1 MLKKEYWFVII
12 TYVIMQLSGGLA
24 VDMIALFAVSAGVE
38 LTNELKVLIGAYWIV
53 FSFIVALIF
62 SLFFMRNEMRTKD
75 LRNQTTIPISI
86 LWGFGGIFLAMFA
99 QSIAGLLEKS
109 IGIEQNSQNT
119 EQILKLITQF
129 PIVMLVTSIVGPILE
144 EIIFRKIIFGTLYK
158 RLNFFLSALIS
169 SVIFGFAHFEP
180 EHILLYSAMGFTF
193 AYLYI
198 KTNRILVPIFA
209 HVAMNTLVVIVQLN
223 FEKHLDSLEKAQAF
237 IGGFL

>member
-1 MLKKEYWFVII
+1 MKKEFWFVII

-24 VDMIALFAVSAGVE
+24 VDIIAKIAVSAGAE
-38 LTNELKVLIGAYWIV
+38 LTNELKTSIGAYWIV
-53 FSFIVALIF
+53 FSFIIALIF
-62 SLFFMRNEMRTKD
+62 VLFFMRNEMRMKD
-75 LRNQTTIPISI
+75 MRNQTTIPVSI
-86 LWGFGGIFLAMFA
+86 LWGVGGIFLAMFA
-99 QSIAGLLEKS
+99 QTIAGLLEHL
-109 IGIEQNSQNT
+109 IGIKQNSQNT

-144 EIIFRKIIFGTLYK
+144 EIIFRKIIFGSLYK
-158 RLNFFLSALIS
+158 RLNFYLSALIS
-169 SVIFGFAHFEP
+169 SVIFGIAHFEP

-209 HVAMNTLVVIVQLN
+209 HVTMNTLVVIVQMN
-223 FEKHLDSLEKAQAF
+223 SEKYLDSLDKAQSF

>member
-1 MLKKEYWFVII
+1 MKKEFWFVII

-24 VDMIALFAVSAGVE
+24 IDIIAMIAVSAGAE
-38 LTNELKVLIGAYWIV
+38 LTNELKTLIGAYWIV
-53 FSFIVALIF
+53 FSFIIALIF
-62 SLFFMRNEMRTKD
+62 VLFFMRNEMRKKD
-75 LRNQTTIPISI
+75 IRNQTTIPVSI

-99 QSIAGLLEKS
+99 QTIAGLLEQQM
-109 IGIEQNSQNT
+109 GIKQNSENT
-119 EQILKLITQF
+119 EQILSLITQF

-144 EIIFRKIIFGTLYK
+144 EIIFRKIIFGSLYK

-223 FEKHLDSLEKAQAF
+223 YEKYLDSLEKAQSF

>member
-1 MLKKEYWFVII
+1 MKKEYWFVII

-24 VDMIALFAVSAGVE
+24 VDIIASFAVSAGAE
-38 LTNELKVLIGAYWIV
+38 LTNELKVLVGAYWIV
-53 FSFIVALIF
+53 FSFIIALIF
-62 SLFFMRNEMRTKD
+62 ILFFMRNEMRQKNI
-75 LRNQTTIPISI
+75 RNQTTISVSI
-86 LWGFGGIFLAMFA
+86 LWVFGGIFLAMFA
-99 QSIAGLLEKS
+99 QIIAGLLEQQM
-109 IGIEQNSQNT
+109 GIKQNSQNT
-119 EQILKLITQF
+119 EQILSLITQF

-144 EIIFRKIIFGTLYK
+144 EIIFRKIIFGSLYK

-223 FEKHLDSLEKAQAF
+223 TEKYLDSLDKAQSF